1 MRANLQ
7 RALPGLGEAVL
18 VQQSKV
24 PVSQAVAQGRLQQR
38 HAAYVEAFQRLGV
51 HRHMA
56 HAEMSRPQVQL
67 ELLVGNH
74 SVGSSADGSMLTAVG
89 SLPASLRLGAGT
101 TLGQVQQQLS
111 LQPATDQIV
120 LPGAWQHILQQG
132 DAGQWQVDSQQQWVQ
147 QSTEQGTKVFK
158 VRQDGSLVDAAGEQ
172 MVLPN
177 LSWVPCCVVDV
188 TKPLHPAYQLLQQ
201 QQQQQQQLREQQ
213 QQQQQQQADDQ
224 QREMLQQ
231 QQQDDQQG
239 EQRQQRRPQ
248 QRHVGPALFLVGPWT
263 GIKVDPSVWGLGYDM
278 GIMQFRVKDATQRL
292 LQHHCAQHH
301 RSGWVPGVGMR
312 PRIWRDR
319 AGVENVQ
326 QGLAEL
332 EAAQKRSFEDM
343 LQGGMQSSSR
353 SSGSQRF
360 SDALLLEAYHAPW
373 MDPSPPRDLPRQR
386 AAAAAAVITVQRQQQ
401 ALQQQLQV
409 SNPVHDDLQD
419 PLTQQLGPVDT
430 SSFSWVS
437 AYRRAGHR
445 RLPRQ
450 LRVFGWRLLHAG
462 VKVGARRMV
471 AARRAEPC
479 QFACQAQPCQAQ
491 QQLQLETLSHLF
503 VQCPV
508 AAAVWQW
515 FAAVWQQVQPGAAVP
530 VSNSRVL
537 LLDDSSEWAPPQDKE
552 QLWTYMRLLLLE
564 SIWAVRSS
572 CQGSNLVSSTP
583 GSSSGSTGGSAGSQG
598 EGPGRSGSPAYT
610 AKAVACRFKAE
621 LQQQMRRDWMRVG
634 VDVRLGSGVPMAWL
648 KGPSPIIE
656 LAKFWF
662 RWGALFTV
670 GDDGEVAVAIS
681 TAGL

>member
-1 MRANLQ
+1 
-7 RALPGLGEAVL
+7 
-18 VQQSKV
+18 
-24 PVSQAVAQGRLQQR
+24 
-38 HAAYVEAFQRLGV
+38 
-51 HRHMA
+51 
-56 HAEMSRPQVQL
+56 MSRPQVQL

-74 SVGSSADGSMLTAVG
+74 SVGSSADGSMLTAAG
-89 SLPASLRLGAGT
+89 SLPAQLRLGAGT

-111 LQPATDQIV
+111 WQPATDQVV
-120 LPGAWQHILQQG
+120 LPAAWQRILQQG
-132 DAGQWQVDSQQQWVQ
+132 DAGQWQADSQQQWVQ
-147 QSTEQGTKVFK
+147 HSTDQGTKVFK
-158 VRQDGSLVDAAGEQ
+158 VRQDGSLADTEGEQ
-172 MVLPN
+172 MDLSSLP
-177 LSWVPCCVVDV
+177 WVPCCVVDV
-188 TKPLHPAYQLLQQ
+188 TKTLHPAFQLLQQ

-213 QQQQQQQADDQ
+213 QQQQQQQQQEDQ
-224 QREMLQQ
+224 QGEVLQPSRQQ
-231 QQQDDQQG
+231 QQQGQEEAGQQQG
-239 EQRQQRRPQ
+239 GQQQQQRRSQ
-248 QRHVGPALFLVGPWT
+248 QRHVGPALFLVGPWS
-263 GIKVDPSVWGLGYDM
+263 GIKVDPSVWGM
-278 GIMQFRVKDATQRL
+278 GFSTSILQFRVKTATQRL

-301 RSGWVPGVGMR
+301 RAGWVSGVGMR

-319 AGVENVQ
+319 AGVEDVQ

-343 LQGGMQSSSR
+343 LQGGTQGSSR
-353 SSGSQRF
+353 GNGSQRF
-360 SDALLLEAYHAPW
+360 SDAVLLEAYHAPW

-386 AAAAAAVITVQRQQQ
+386 VAAAAAVITVQRQQQ
-401 ALQQQLQV
+401 VLQQLQI
-409 SNPVHDDLQD
+409 SSPAHDDLQD

-450 LRVFGWRLLHAG
+450 LRVFGWRMLHAG

-471 AARRAEPC
+471 AAGRAEPC
-479 QFACQAQPCQAQ
+479 QFACQAQPCQAL

-515 FAAVWQQVQPGAAVP
+515 FAAVWQQVQPGATVP

-537 LLDDSSEWAPPQDKE
+537 LLDDSGEWAPPQDKE
-552 QLWTYMRLLLLE
+552 QMWTYMRLLLLE

-572 CQGSNLVSSTP
+572 CQGSNLISSTQ
-583 GSSSGSTGGSAGSQG
+583 GSGNSTGGSAGSQG
-598 EGPGRSGSPAYT
+598 EGSGRSGNPAYT
-610 AKAVACRFKAE
+610 VKAVACRFRAE
-621 LQQQMRRDWMRVG
+621 LQQQMRRDWMRAG
-634 VDVRLGSGVPMAWL
+634 EDVRLGSGVPMAWL
-648 KGPSPIIE
+648 KGPSPTIG

-662 RWGALFTV
+662 RWGSLFTV